1 MSPTDPTNTDSDL
14 FADLLPE
21 ESPDAPRKP
30 RRRKSQSSKP
40 PAKSPA
46 TGTPAPSSVLA
57 PDPFWD
63 KVEALWAQRGIHL
76 RPKVIMR
83 TDPKTGKTVF
93 TNTEIVPEL
102 APRQVGAQWAASPS
116 SSQCATESAKKST
129 AKMPNCDASS
139 AFCGTSKTPSTPA
152 VSGDDNDLHTKRPQ
166 NASSTEPSTANS
178 SFCSTFPDFCDASKT
193 PLKPVF
199 TGLENSFSASR
210 PHEAHSDDFVTATKA
225 TCDAN
230 PVFCGTPETPTTPVF
245 SGHTADSS
253 AVRPHEAVSQPTS
266 CDRDAMEPQVGDP
279 PDVHLKKLALKI
291 FQNGGSYKTVAGNLG
306 ISRDKART
314 WKRLWQIGRFEDNI
328 RGIRFSGEYSDEIKA
343 KVRER
348 LQAGATP
355 GELEK
360 EFRIP
365 RQTIRKW
372 CQNMCNANALQGE
385 FQSLRER
392 RLPFPP
398 SLNTPNA
405 ETRAALDEADRMLKA
420 PHSKTYSVDDLLTE
434 LKK

>member
-1 MSPTDPTNTDSDL
+1 MSSADPKNTGNEL
-14 FADLLPE
+14 FPDLLPE
-21 ESPDAPRKP
+21 EPSSPPRKP
-30 RRRKSQSSKP
+30 RTRKPKSSQHPSE
-40 PAKSPA
+40 SPA
-46 TGTPAPSSVLA
+46 PEPPEPAPTLA
-57 PDPFWD
+57 PDPFWA
-63 KVEALWAQRGIHL
+63 KVDALWAKHGMPL

-93 TNTEIVPEL
+93 TNTDLVPEL
-102 APRQVGAQWAASPS
+102 APRQEGAQWAASPS
-116 SSQCATESAKKST
+116 SGQCVTQPPEKST
-129 AKMPNCDASS
+129 AKIPNCDASS

-166 NASSTEPSTANS
+166 NASSAEPSTANS

-210 PHEAHSDDFVTATKA
+210 PHEA
-225 TCDAN
+225 
-230 PVFCGTPETPTTPVF
+230 
-245 SGHTADSS
+245 
-253 AVRPHEAVSQPTS
+253 VSQPTS
-266 CDRDAMEPQVGDP
+266 CARDAMEPQVGDP
-279 PDVHLKKLALKI
+279 PDVRLKKLALKI

-328 RGIRFSGEYSDEIKA
+328 RGIRSSGDYPEEIKA

-360 EFRIP
+360 EFKIP

-385 FQSLRER
+385 FQPLRER
-392 RLPFPP
+392 QLPFPP

-405 ETRAALDEADRMLKA
+405 ETRAALDEADRMLKD
-420 PHSKTYSVDDLLTE
+420 PHLKTYSVDDLLTE

>member
-21 ESPDAPRKP
+21 ESQDAPRKP

-40 PAKSPA
+40 PAKPPA
-46 TGTPAPSSVLA
+46 TETPAPSSALA
-57 PDPFWD
+57 PDPFWA

-93 TNTEIVPEL
+93 TNTDLVPEL
-102 APRQVGAQWAASPS
+102 APRQEGAQWAASPS
-116 SSQCATESAKKST
+116 SGESVTQPAEKST
-129 AKMPNCDASS
+129 AKIPNCDASS

-152 VSGDDNDLHTKRPQ
+152 VSGDDNDLHTKRP
-166 NASSTEPSTANS
+166 
-178 SFCSTFPDFCDASKT
+178 
-193 PLKPVF
+193 
-199 TGLENSFSASR
+199 
-210 PHEAHSDDFVTATKA
+210 
-225 TCDAN
+225 
-230 PVFCGTPETPTTPVF
+230 
-245 SGHTADSS
+245 
-253 AVRPHEAVSQPTS
+253 HEAVSQPTS
-266 CDRDAMEPQVGDP
+266 SGYDAMQLQDGDP
-279 PDVHLKKLALKI
+279 PDVRLKKLALKI

-328 RGIRFSGEYSDEIKA
+328 RGIRFSGDYPEEIKA

-360 EFRIP
+360 EFKIP
-365 RQTIRKW
+365 RQTIRQW
-372 CQNMCNANALQGE
+372 
-385 FQSLRER
+385 R
-392 RLPFPP
+392 
-398 SLNTPNA
+398 
-405 ETRAALDEADRMLKA
+405 
-420 PHSKTYSVDDLLTE
+420 
-434 LKK
+434 

>member
-46 TGTPAPSSVLA
+46 TGTSAPSSVLA
-57 PDPFWD
+57 PDPFWA
-63 KVEALWAQRGIHL
+63 KVEALWAQRGIQL

-93 TNTEIVPEL
+93 TNTELVPEL
-102 APRQVGAQWAASPS
+102 APRQEGAQWAASPS
-116 SSQCATESAKKST
+116 SGQSVTQSPEKST
-129 AKMPNCDASS
+129 AKIPNCDASS
-139 AFCGTSKTPSTPA
+139 SFCGTSKTPSTPA
-152 VSGDDNDLHTKRPQ
+152 VSGDDKDLHTKRPQ
-166 NASSTEPSTANS
+166 NTSSAEPSSANS
-178 SFCSTFPDFCDASKT
+178 SFCSTFPDFCNASKT

-210 PHEAHSDDFVTATKA
+210 PHEAHSYEFVTAKKA
-225 TCDAN
+225 ICDAN

-266 CDRDAMEPQVGDP
+266 SGYDAMQLQDGDP
-279 PDVHLKKLALKI
+279 PDVRLKKLALKI

-328 RGIRFSGEYSDEIKA
+328 QGIRSSGDYPKEIKA
-343 KVRER
+343 KRNSRFRGR
-348 LQAGATP
+348 LSANGA
-355 GELEK
+355 K
-360 EFRIP
+360 ICAM
-365 RQTIRKW
+365 Q
-372 CQNMCNANALQGE
+372 
-385 FQSLRER
+385 
-392 RLPFPP
+392 
-398 SLNTPNA
+398 
-405 ETRAALDEADRMLKA
+405 MLCKGNF
-420 PHSKTYSVDDLLTE
+420 DDHRDD
-434 LKK
+434 